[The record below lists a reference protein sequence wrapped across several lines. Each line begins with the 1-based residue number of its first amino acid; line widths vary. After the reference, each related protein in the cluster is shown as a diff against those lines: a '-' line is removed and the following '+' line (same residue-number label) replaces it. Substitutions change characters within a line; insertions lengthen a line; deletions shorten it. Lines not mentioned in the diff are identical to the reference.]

1 MTAWQEQPPAIR
13 ATLNP
18 LLVAGVLA
26 WTSNGYRDAVNTAMP
41 WPLAFVTP
49 ALVLHTP
56 SRQALPGAASKR
68 LLTWRDENDILVAE
82 LPARCAALQPFI
94 RAGLRAGLRH
104 RLMVLDGT
112 GIRSL
117 LPRSRPPPT
126 ELREIARAAALV
138 GRWLAPLP
146 VPAVLAQLGVAP

>member
-26 WTSNGYRDAVNTAMP
+26 WTSNGYRAAVNTAMP

-49 ALVLHTP
+49 ALVLHAP

-68 LLTWRDENDILVAE
+68 LLTWRDENDILIAG
-82 LPARCAALQPFI
+82 LPARCVALRPFVQ
-94 RAGLRAGLRH
+94 AGLRVGLRH
-104 RLMVLDGT
+104 RLLVLEGI
-112 GIRSL
+112 GIRST
-117 LPRSRPPPT
+117 LPQGRTPV